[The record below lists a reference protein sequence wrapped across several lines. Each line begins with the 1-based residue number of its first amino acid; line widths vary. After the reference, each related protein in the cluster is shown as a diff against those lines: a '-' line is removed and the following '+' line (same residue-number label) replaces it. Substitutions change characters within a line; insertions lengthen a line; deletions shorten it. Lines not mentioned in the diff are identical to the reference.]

1 MAEAAASGMVGTMK
15 GWWADDRKRKLLV
28 GGVVASVVL
37 LIVIIAIAVAAA
49 NRHSN
54 GGGGGGGGG
63 DGDGSSSS
71 SSTGGGGV
79 VPVDGS
85 SSSSAGS
92 PPISP
97 SSSSGDI
104 TPTIA
109 HQQQQQQHR
118 RWLHCP
124 PTPPAPGCPPACPC
138 PCCLVTTRCS
148 RSSTSTCARSVV
160 RSTSSCHIAQSTQHL
175 VVHSVG
181 LQHVSVEFANEDGSS
196 ADLTWWYYAPNSY
209 LVINFTQPIA
219 APQQRARLSIVFGG
233 SLNVGGNGL
242 FLSSYLDS
250 GATQPAFMAQ
260 TQFESIG
267 ARKAFPC
274 FDEPGMKATFG
285 ITIQNSP
292 NYPTVL
298 SNMPGNTT
306 VLPSGELL
314 TTFERTAVMS
324 TYLVAMAVTNFT
336 YSEQISL
343 CTTSDG
349 YNKNITTR
357 VWAPYSQFNATIVP
371 ARIAAAQIAYYCS
384 YFDISYPLPKED
396 HIVYPGSGGGAMEN
410 WGLISY
416 GASALLWDPAVNT
429 VAQLQRVS
437 TVIAHELGHQWF
449 GNLVTAAWWS
459 QLWLNEGFATFVE
472 YIGAGYTNPELQM
485 EDQFISVAQRAAL
498 AYDSSPQSHPI
509 ILDNTATGSFS
520 TITYSKGGSL
530 IRMVEAVLGRP
541 AFLAG
546 LKAYLTGKAFGNAVS
561 TDLFAYW
568 DAASLASGSTP
579 YNVTEFM
586 YEWTTRAGYPLLNC
600 STSRAAGADST
611 TWTCVQSRFFTYSPA
626 PVDSTQW
633 MLPVSAVSSAGYSW
647 MGFFSPRVQ
656 RTYTFS
662 QPDSATWLKLN
673 HNSTGFY
680 RVLYPTD
687 VYSQLTSALLAPSFG
702 GMRHDDRL
710 GLLGDVYVF
719 AQQSLLTYVQTLNF
733 SRFLQHDQAF
743 TVWQVA
749 HPVLAQLYDRLRY
762 TEARQSMAQYMQQAL
777 QAAASSIALGGGAG
791 GGGGST
797 GGGGG
802 TGGGSTN
809 STQSAAN
816 AILETT
822 IASSVVRFD
831 VGGIRSQLQSVY
843 TTLSTNWPFSSF
855 SDVSPNLVGLVL
867 QVGVADGVLADWEW
881 VYTNVWVQKL
891 LGGADDPVPALST
904 QYMLWNVLAAP
915 RSPAVLSAVLNKLNE
930 TVGALFS
937 ADDTVQLLIG
947 LARNDHGL
955 AAYNS
960 WIQQPASGTTPAVFE
975 ALNQTLTQSGMQQL
989 IYTTLQLN
997 HDMGTANALASF
1009 YLQQPLAWNVS
1020 GAVAQGLVGAES
1032 NAQWQALHYT
1042 ELAAWLQAGEWVTPT
1057 ASSSSSTGG
1066 AMPMVSSSSGPA
1078 PPPPD
1083 TNDYPWLSPRL
1094 PSWLSPISYV
1104 INQTIDV
1111 DMREFYGDVDIVI
1124 TTSQPTRHLVVHS
1137 FGLIH
1142 SGVSLTTSSGS
1153 VVDMVYWIYPEN
1165 DYLVLNFTQTLPAQ
1179 SSATL
1184 HIGFYGV
1191 LRTYPLTGLYLSTYR
1206 EGNAGQTYM
1215 ASTQFESIGARR
1227 AFPCFDEPAKK
1238 ATFAISITTTRNYP
1252 TVLSN
1257 MPSTT
1262 STYGSN
1268 MTLTQFAVTPV
1279 MSTYLVAYVI
1289 TDYVYSE
1296 EITTC
1301 TTSDGYNKNI
1311 TTRVWALRSQ
1321 YNATIIPARIAAA
1334 QIAYY
1339 CSYFD
1344 ISYPLPKEDH
1354 VYIPA
1359 FDAGAMENWGLITY
1373 RDTELL
1379 WDPAV
1384 NTVAQLQRVS
1394 TVIAHELGHQWFGNL
1409 VTAAW
1414 WSQLWLNEGF
1424 ATFVEY
1430 IGAGYTNPELQ
1441 MEDQFISVAQRAALA
1456 YDSSPQSHPIILDNT
1471 VTGSFSTITYSKGG
1485 SLIRMVEAV
1494 LGRPAFL
1501 AGLKAYLTGK
1511 AFGNAVSTDLFAYW
1525 DAASL
1530 ASGSTPYN
1538 VTEFMY
1544 EWTTRAGYPLLNC
1557 STSRAA
1563 GADSTTWTCVQSR
1576 FFTYSPAPVD
1586 STQWMLP
1593 VSAVSSAGYS
1603 WMGFFSPRVQRTYT
1617 FSQPDSAT
1625 WLKLNHNSTGFYR
1638 VLYPTD
1644 VYSQLTSALLA
1655 PSFGGMRHDDRLGL
1669 LGDVYVFAQ
1678 QSLLTYVQTLN
1689 FSRFLQHD
1697 QAFTVWQVAHPVLA
1711 QLYDRL
1717 RYTEARQSMAQY
1729 MQQALQAAAS
1739 SIALGSGGR
1748 TNGTQAAANVILET
1762 TVASSIVRFN
1772 AAGKRDQLQDIFS
1785 QLYNGSI
1792 QLSDVNPNF
1801 IDTVLE
1807 VGVANG
1813 TVAEWQFVYE
1823 LLWSYRR
1830 SPNMTNPVPSINS
1843 QRALSILAAPQSEL
1857 LIRRLLDVL
1866 SDPTNLN
1873 MLFAPTDVAALF
1885 TSMASTDAGLP
1896 VFNAWI
1902 REDGKLSNLNS
1913 TLPPTFMLFLIQS
1926 TISLNSDLQTLLDL
1940 VLFYNTQD
1948 LGYSVSQ
1955 AVKNGAAVAD
1965 NRVLWLTAN
1974 YQPIAEYLKSG
1985 QWRSNGSWAVAAG
1998 ESL

>member
-1 MAEAAASGMVGTMK
+1 MPPRRGQRSAFVDDSALLGGPSNDSDYQNLSIDDTERSSQHGGGGGGGMVGTMK

-49 NRHSN
+49 NRHS

-104 TPTIA
+104 TPTT
-109 HQQQQQQHR
+109 
-118 RWLHCP
+118 P
-124 PTPPAPGCPPACPC
+124 TSSSSSSTGGGYTPPDPARPWLS
-138 PCCLVTTRCS
+138 PRLPLSVLPRHYTLFEVVNIDM
-148 RSSTSTCARSVV
+148 RSFGGTVDIEL
-160 RSTSSCHIAQSTQHL
+160 HIAQSTQHL

-219 APQQRARLSIVFGG
+219 APQQRARLSIAFGG
-233 SLNVGGNGL
+233 TLRDDSTDGL
-242 FLSSYLDS
+242 YLSRYMPNDS
-250 GATQPAFMAQ
+250 ASPVYMAS
-260 TQFESIG
+260 TQFAERG
-267 ARKAFPC
+267 ARMTFPC
-274 FDEPGMKATFG
+274 FDEPAIKATFN

-292 NYPTVL
+292 KYPTVL

-324 TYLVAMAVTNFT
+324 TYLLAMAVTDYV
-336 YSEQISL
+336 YSEQTSL
-343 CTTSDG
+343 CTTSAG
-349 YNKNITTR
+349 YRRNITTR
-357 VWAPYSQFNATIVP
+357 VWAPRGRFNATIIP

-384 YFDISYPLPKED
+384 YFDVPYALPKED
-396 HIVYPGSGGGAMEN
+396 HIMIPQFAPGAMEN
-410 WGLISY
+410 WGLVMY
-416 GASALLWDPAVNT
+416 RDSALLWDPAVNSI
-429 VAQLQRVS
+429 AQLQSVAS
-437 TVIAHELGHQWF
+437 TIAHELAHQWF

-459 QLWLNEGFATFVE
+459 ELWITEGFATFVE

-485 EDQFISVAQRAAL
+485 EDQFISVAQRRAL
-498 AYDSSPQSHPI
+498 IFDSGPDTHPVI
-509 ILDNTATGSFS
+509 DSRYSSG
-520 TITYSKGGSL
+520 ITYAKGGSL
-530 IRMVEAVLGRP
+530 IRMIEGVLGRP

-546 LKAYLTGKAFGNAVS
+546 VKAYLTDRAYGSALSN
-561 TDLFAYW
+561 DLFAYL
-568 DAASLASGSTP
+568 DVASASSRYGP

-1057 ASSSSSTGG
+1057 ASSSSST
-1066 AMPMVSSSSGPA
+1066 
-1078 PPPPD
+1078 
-1083 TNDYPWLSPRL
+1083 
-1094 PSWLSPISYV
+1094 
-1104 INQTIDV
+1104 
-1111 DMREFYGDVDIVI
+1111 
-1124 TTSQPTRHLVVHS
+1124 
-1137 FGLIH
+1137 
-1142 SGVSLTTSSGS
+1142 
-1153 VVDMVYWIYPEN
+1153 
-1165 DYLVLNFTQTLPAQ
+1165 
-1179 SSATL
+1179 
-1184 HIGFYGV
+1184 
-1191 LRTYPLTGLYLSTYR
+1191 
-1206 EGNAGQTYM
+1206 
-1215 ASTQFESIGARR
+1215 
-1227 AFPCFDEPAKK
+1227 
-1238 ATFAISITTTRNYP
+1238 
-1252 TVLSN
+1252 
-1257 MPSTT
+1257 
-1262 STYGSN
+1262 
-1268 MTLTQFAVTPV
+1268 
-1279 MSTYLVAYVI
+1279 
-1289 TDYVYSE
+1289 
-1296 EITTC
+1296 
-1301 TTSDGYNKNI
+1301 
-1311 TTRVWALRSQ
+1311 
-1321 YNATIIPARIAAA
+1321 
-1334 QIAYY
+1334 
-1339 CSYFD
+1339 
-1344 ISYPLPKEDH
+1344 
-1354 VYIPA
+1354 
-1359 FDAGAMENWGLITY
+1359 AGAM
-1373 RDTELL
+1373 
-1379 WDPAV
+1379 
-1384 NTVAQLQRVS
+1384 
-1394 TVIAHELGHQWFGNL
+1394 H
-1409 VTAAW
+1409 
-1414 WSQLWLNEGF
+1414 
-1424 ATFVEY
+1424 
-1430 IGAGYTNPELQ
+1430 
-1441 MEDQFISVAQRAALA
+1441 
-1456 YDSSPQSHPIILDNT
+1456 
-1471 VTGSFSTITYSKGG
+1471 
-1485 SLIRMVEAV
+1485 
-1494 LGRPAFL
+1494 
-1501 AGLKAYLTGK
+1501 
-1511 AFGNAVSTDLFAYW
+1511 
-1525 DAASL
+1525 
-1530 ASGSTPYN
+1530 
-1538 VTEFMY
+1538 
-1544 EWTTRAGYPLLNC
+1544 
-1557 STSRAA
+1557 
-1563 GADSTTWTCVQSR
+1563 
-1576 FFTYSPAPVD
+1576 
-1586 STQWMLP
+1586 
-1593 VSAVSSAGYS
+1593 
-1603 WMGFFSPRVQRTYT
+1603 
-1617 FSQPDSAT
+1617 
-1625 WLKLNHNSTGFYR
+1625 
-1638 VLYPTD
+1638 
-1644 VYSQLTSALLA
+1644 
-1655 PSFGGMRHDDRLGL
+1655 
-1669 LGDVYVFAQ
+1669 
-1678 QSLLTYVQTLN
+1678 
-1689 FSRFLQHD
+1689 
-1697 QAFTVWQVAHPVLA
+1697 
-1711 QLYDRL
+1711 
-1717 RYTEARQSMAQY
+1717 
-1729 MQQALQAAAS
+1729 
-1739 SIALGSGGR
+1739 
-1748 TNGTQAAANVILET
+1748 
-1762 TVASSIVRFN
+1762 
-1772 AAGKRDQLQDIFS
+1772 
-1785 QLYNGSI
+1785 
-1792 QLSDVNPNF
+1792 
-1801 IDTVLE
+1801 
-1807 VGVANG
+1807 
-1813 TVAEWQFVYE
+1813 
-1823 LLWSYRR
+1823 
-1830 SPNMTNPVPSINS
+1830 
-1843 QRALSILAAPQSEL
+1843 
-1857 LIRRLLDVL
+1857 
-1866 SDPTNLN
+1866 
-1873 MLFAPTDVAALF
+1873 
-1885 TSMASTDAGLP
+1885 
-1896 VFNAWI
+1896 
-1902 REDGKLSNLNS
+1902 
-1913 TLPPTFMLFLIQS
+1913 
-1926 TISLNSDLQTLLDL
+1926 
-1940 VLFYNTQD
+1940 
-1948 LGYSVSQ
+1948 
-1955 AVKNGAAVAD
+1955 
-1965 NRVLWLTAN
+1965 
-1974 YQPIAEYLKSG
+1974 
-1985 QWRSNGSWAVAAG
+1985 
-1998 ESL
+1998 